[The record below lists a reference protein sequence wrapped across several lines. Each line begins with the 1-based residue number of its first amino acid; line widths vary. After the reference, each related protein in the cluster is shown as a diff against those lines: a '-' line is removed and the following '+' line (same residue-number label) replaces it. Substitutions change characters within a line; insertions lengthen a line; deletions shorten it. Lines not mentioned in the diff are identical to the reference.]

1 MIFKDVGIRSI
12 CTEIP
17 PNTLTS
23 EEVEDHLKSVYKR
36 LKLPEGRLEM
46 MSGIKERR
54 FWNKGTR
61 PSDASA
67 LAGQRAINA
76 AGIEPTDVDCL
87 IHASVSRD
95 FLEPATAAIVH
106 QKLGLSQS
114 CMIYDLSNACLGVLS
129 GMIQVASLIESGV
142 IECGLIVS
150 GEVAEPL
157 YNATI
162 KSILSDSTLTRKS
175 FKAHF
180 ASLTIG
186 SGACAVVLTKTSDK
200 THKLIGGAH
209 ATDSDANKLCYEGPK
224 NSSTGGPTM
233 VTDSEALLH
242 AGCDLAKQTWEKLKL
257 ELDWSN
263 DTPDHIFTHQVGSA
277 HQRLLFEVTGLD
289 IEKDFP
295 TVSRFGNT
303 GSAALPTALA
313 CGIMEKDMKKGE
325 KIALLGIGSGLS
337 SIMLGFE
344 F

>member
-1 MIFKDVGIRSI
+1 MLFQNVGIRAV

-23 EEVEDHLKSVYKR
+23 DEVEQQLAPVYRR

-46 MSGIKERR
+46 MSGIHERR

-61 PSDASA
+61 PSDASTMAGKRA
-67 LAGQRAINA
+67 LNV
-76 AGIEPTDVDCL
+76 AGIAPESVDCL

-95 FLEPATAAIVH
+95 FLEPATAAIIH
-106 QKLGLSQS
+106 QKLGLSPK
-114 CMIYDLSNACLGVLS
+114 CMIFDLSNACLGVLS
-129 GMIQVASLIESGV
+129 GMIQLASMLEAGI

-162 KSILSDSTLTRKS
+162 KSILADKSLTRKS

-186 SGACAVVLTKTSDK
+186 SGSCGIVMTRHDNN
-200 THKLIGGAH
+200 THRLIGGAH
-209 ATDSDANKLCYEGPK
+209 ATDSEANKLCYEGPRLK
-224 NSSTGGPTM
+224 GTADPTM

-242 AGCDLAKQTWEKLKL
+242 AGCELARQTWENLKS
-257 ELDWSN
+257 ELSWDNS
-263 DTPDHIFTHQVGSA
+263 TPDHIFTHQVGIA

-289 IEKDFP
+289 ITRDFP
-295 TVSRFGNT
+295 TVQRFGNT

-313 CGIMEKDMKKGE
+313 CGLLEKDLKQGD

-337 SIMLGFE
+337 SIMLAVE
-344 F
+344 Y